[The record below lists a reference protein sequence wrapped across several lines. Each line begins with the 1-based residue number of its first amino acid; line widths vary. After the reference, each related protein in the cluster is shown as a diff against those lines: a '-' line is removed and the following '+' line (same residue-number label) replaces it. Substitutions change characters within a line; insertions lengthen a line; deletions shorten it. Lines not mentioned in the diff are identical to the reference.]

1 MDSQTMMRRVMAR
14 SGLADPD
21 EADRAIRAVLF
32 ALADTVS
39 HDEVHDMASQL
50 PKEYKDL
57 VMGRLGER
65 RPVQPMAWGDLVS
78 RVQSEMGLETRE
90 AAEHVT
96 RSVFAILKDAVS
108 PGEIEDVLQ
117 ELPLD
122 LRETMR
128 SA

>member
-1 MDSQTMMRRVMAR
+1 MDSQTMIRRVMAR
-14 SGLADPD
+14 VGFADPE
-21 EADRAIRAVLF
+21 EADRAIRSVLF
-32 ALADTVS
+32 ALTDTVS

-65 RPVQPMAWGDLVS
+65 RPVQPMAWSDLVS
-78 RVQSEMGLETRE
+78 RVKSELGLETRE
-90 AAEHVT
+90 AAEQVT
-96 RSVFAILKDAVS
+96 RSVFATLKDAVS